1 MNNERGDSQ
10 QAESLGGAFTHRMS
24 RSARVPQWFVPHCLK
39 WKKAASIGARL
50 AILSLLALIA
60 PARAA
65 DALDP
70 SRVLTQYKND
80 RWQTEQGL
88 PQNTVQ
94 ALSQTRDG
102 YLWVGTMDGL
112 ARFDGVRFTVFDSR
126 TTPELGSGSILGLM
140 EDAEGNLWI
149 GRTGGAS
156 IYRNGQFQAAFA
168 EETTAGAS
176 VWSFCQGPDGVV
188 WAASDN
194 GLVRWEKGR
203 TRVYRKADG
212 LPTDK
217 LRAITF
223 DREGVLWIGTS
234 GGGLVSFS
242 NGRFETFSSANGF
255 PNEQVRA
262 VCPAP
267 DGGVWA
273 ATAGGGLAH
282 VQHGKIRTYTVA
294 DGLPT
299 NQLSALALDAQ
310 GTLWIGTWGSGLCRM
325 RAGRFSNLS
334 SAGGL
339 SGDQVWS
346 LCSDRE
352 GSLWVGTWVGGLNRL
367 RNRHFVVFGTPEGLS
382 HDNARSVLQARD
394 GAIWVATAGG
404 GVNRIQGE
412 KVTAIR
418 EKHGLPSDETS
429 SLCEDKDGSL
439 WIGTYTSG
447 VARLKAGRIVTY
459 GTHEGLPSLD
469 VRALYQDRAGILWAG
484 TMGGLARFD
493 GHGFVSVKAKGVA
506 IEAIVTILE
515 DRDKTLWFGTV
526 GKGLAQLRDGT
537 FHFLTKKEGLSSNRV
552 LALHEDGRGSLWIGT
567 SGGGINRLRNGRI
580 ISIRPADG
588 LWDGIVQTILEDGAG
603 NFWMTCNRGFFR
615 TPSSELDA
623 FAEGR
628 LAKVASVGYG
638 PAEALR
644 SITFSGGQLPSGA
657 IDSRGRLWFPT
668 YKGLVVVDPSNLP
681 LPGPAPAVRV
691 EDVTVNGVDQPSSS
705 AILLPPGSGPLS
717 IRYTAMTLLDAERVQ
732 FRYRMDGLPGEWV
745 YAGSRRE
752 AFFPSLPHG
761 SFRFRVAASADGK
774 SWREAPTTLA
784 VIIQPFFY
792 QTPWFL
798 GLALTIVLVAVGT
811 VYRLRTVQLRLRHA
825 EMERLVKEK
834 TEELRRVNEHLSQLS
849 FLDALTGLANRRRF
863 DEALDEEWRRARRFK
878 TSIALVMV
886 DVDSFKAY
894 NDALGHPEGD
904 RCLKAIA
911 GIFLHSVS
919 RAGDLAARYGGEEFV
934 ILVPGADRLTTL
946 AFAEMLRHTCEALAI
961 PHPASPTGPFVTI
974 SLGVAA
980 CLPAEGMAMGSLVLE
995 ADAALYRAKNAG
1007 RNRVA

>member
-1 MNNERGDSQ
+1 MNHERGERQTSETSCDVP
-10 QAESLGGAFTHRMS
+10 THLLAS
-24 RSARVPQWFVPHCLK
+24 PAHWRVAKFREW
-39 WKKAASIGARL
+39 IGAGSAGAKF
-50 AILSLLALIA
+50 AILLLFVFSAF
-60 PARAA
+60 ARSA

-70 SRVLTQYKND
+70 SRILSQYKND

-126 TTPELGSGSILGLM
+126 TVPELGSGSILGLM

-149 GRTGGAS
+149 GRNGGAT
-156 IYRNGQFQAAFA
+156 IYRNGRFQAAFA
-168 EETTAGAS
+168 EEATAGTS
-176 VWSFCQGPDGVV
+176 VWSFCQGRDGVV
-188 WAASDN
+188 WAATDN
-194 GLVRWEKGR
+194 GLVRWEKGL

-217 LRAITF
+217 LRSITL
-223 DREGVLWIGTS
+223 DREGVLWIGTT

-242 NGRFETFSSANGF
+242 GGRFEIFSTSNGF
-255 PNEQVRA
+255 PNDQVRA
-262 VCPAP
+262 VCADPG
-267 DGGVWA
+267 GGVWA

-282 VQHGKIRTYTVA
+282 VGAGKITTYTSA

-299 NQLSALALDAQ
+299 NQLSALALDSK

-325 RAGRFSNLS
+325 RAGSFSHLS
-334 SAGGL
+334 SAEGL
-339 SGDQVWS
+339 SGDQIWS
-346 LCSDRE
+346 LYTDRE

-382 HDNARSVLQARD
+382 HDNARSVLHTRD

-404 GVNRIQGE
+404 GVNRIQGD
-412 KVTAIR
+412 KVTVFH
-418 EKHGLPSDETS
+418 KKDGLPSEETS

-447 VARLKAGRIVTY
+447 IARLKAGRIVTY
-459 GTHEGLPSLD
+459 GRGEGLPGLD
-469 VRALYQDRAGILWAG
+469 VRALYQDRSGTVWAG
-484 TMGGLARFD
+484 TVAGLARFD
-493 GHGFVSVKAKGVA
+493 GRGFVSVKIKEAPIEGV
-506 IEAIVTILE
+506 VTILE
-515 DRDKTLWFGTV
+515 DRDRTLWFGTV
-526 GKGLAQLRDGT
+526 GKGLVQLRDGI
-537 FHFLTKKEGLSSNRV
+537 FRYLTKKDGLSSDRV
-552 LALHEDGRGSLWIGT
+552 LALHEDHRGSLWIGT
-567 SGGGINRLRNGRI
+567 SGGGINRLRKGQI
-580 ISIRPADG
+580 ISIRPSEG
-588 LWDGIVQTILEDGAG
+588 LWDGVVQTILEDVAG
-603 NFWMTCNRGFFR
+603 NFWMTCNRGFFC
-615 TPSSELDA
+615 TPHSELDA

-628 LAKVASVGYG
+628 LAKVTSIGYG
-638 PAEALR
+638 PADALR
-644 SITFSGGQLPSGA
+644 SITFAGGQLPSGT
-657 IDSRGRLWFPT
+657 IDSQGRLWLPT
-668 YKGLVVVDPSNLP
+668 YKGLVVVDPTILP
-681 LPGPAPAVRV
+681 MSGPPPAVRV
-691 EDVTVNGVDQPSSS
+691 EDIVVNGVARPSDST
-705 AILLPPGSGPLS
+705 ILLPPGSAPLS
-717 IRYTAMTLLDAERVQ
+717 IRYTAMTLLDADRVR

-745 YAGSRRE
+745 DAGSRRE

-761 SFRFRVAASADGK
+761 TFHFRVAASADGK
-774 SWREAPTTLA
+774 SWREAPTTLT
-784 VIIQPFFY
+784 ITIQPFFY

-798 GLALTIVLVAVGT
+798 AVAAFGVLGAVGM
-811 VYRLRTVQLRLRHA
+811 VFRLRTVQLRRRHT

-834 TEELRRVNEHLSQLS
+834 TEELRHVNEHLSQLS

-911 GIFLHSVS
+911 GVVLNSVS

-934 ILVPGADRLTTL
+934 ILIPGADHPTTL
-946 AFAEMLRHTCEALAI
+946 AFAEILRHACEALAI
-961 PHPASPTGPFVTI
+961 QHPASPTGPFVTI
-974 SLGVAA
+974 SLGVAT
-980 CLPAEGMAMGSLVLE
+980 CHPSKDITTGSLVAD
-995 ADAALYRAKNAG
+995 ADAALYRAKQAG